1 MLPKLLRIGLVHT
14 PSVSESGKFL
24 FQGFGAQQENRGT
37 ADEIF
42 VMAKIYMA
50 HSSFEL
56 HHLYDGRYRI
66 QVKSVGKFA
75 NNINKIHCIKQTK
88 KLFSRGLQF
97 GHVRGGVKKYLS
109 QIWKHLP
116 NFYFKRGMWKE
127 STGILLGKCQIFLE
141 HKQNDFPPQ
150 PPHFSFI
157 WNQTQQFRLKSFRK
171 STKLH

>member
-1 MLPKLLRIGLVHT
+1 MLPKLLRTGLVHT

-97 GHVRGGVKKYLS
+97 GHVRGGGKKIPIPDMKTFAKFLL
-109 QIWKHLP
+109 Q
-116 NFYFKRGMWKE
+116 KRNVEGE
-127 STGILLGKCQIFLE
+127 Y
-141 HKQNDFPPQ
+141 
-150 PPHFSFI
+150 
-157 WNQTQQFRLKSFRK
+157 WNSARQMSDISGT
-171 STKLH
+171 